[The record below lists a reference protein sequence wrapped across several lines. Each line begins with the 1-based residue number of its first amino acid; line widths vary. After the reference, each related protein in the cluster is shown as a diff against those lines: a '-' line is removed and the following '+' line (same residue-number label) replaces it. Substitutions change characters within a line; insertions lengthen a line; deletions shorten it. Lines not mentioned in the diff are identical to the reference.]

1 LPSSV
6 TAWRRLAWQLA
17 LVDIVHVVVL
27 GIEQVEDIEAN
38 LEPAIAY

>member
-1 LPSSV
+1 V

-17 LVDIVHVVVL
+17 LVEIDHVVVL
-27 GIEQVEDIEAN
+27 GIEQVEDVEAN